1 MEIVDN
7 HPLSVSIGILAKFRS
22 GTQLDPIARS
32 SSESVIVSALL
43 RWFNN
48 SQVLLAFK
56 EKGTYFV
63 SEKGKWAAVSLL
75 VS

>member
-32 SSESVIVSALL
+32 SSESVTVVIVIVSALL
-43 RWFNN
+43 RWHN
-48 SQVLLAFK
+48 S
-56 EKGTYFV
+56 
-63 SEKGKWAAVSLL
+63 
-75 VS
+75 